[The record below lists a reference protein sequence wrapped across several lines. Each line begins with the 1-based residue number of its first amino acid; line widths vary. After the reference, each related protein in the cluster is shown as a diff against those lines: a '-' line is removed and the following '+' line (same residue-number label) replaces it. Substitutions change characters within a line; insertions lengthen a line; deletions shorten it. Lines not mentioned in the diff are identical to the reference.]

1 MTKQLEFVF
10 HGVDTT
16 SGTYVAW
23 ESEDCPPAFVV
34 LDRKELVRVTQALRR
49 SLPDYMDDD
58 DQVTGAQVERLER
71 DYPPLPARPD
81 VGTGPEDDDDEMARF
96 FDDDDEDETASTATP
111 DPLEVGH
118 FLRVVD
124 GALAGDPERELELM
138 RDLAQVL
145 VPPGFLASLLE
156 AVDTPGQRVL
166 LAVNPPPSCGQ
177 VPWELMPTG
186 RTTPDGKVERFLD
199 VLDVVTMGPVLGRDS
214 EPSLPHP
221 SWERVRDAPAVYLVQ
236 PWQQGAGRAGV
247 LNGSELAAWEERVRG
262 YEPAPVTVG
271 SAPAEAG
278 GRGDARGTTRLQLSA
293 VLRQD
298 PDVVTVD
305 NRRPLSH
312 LLYVGHM
319 TGKGGDSRLQL
330 ADSRAC
336 YGVYP
341 TDQEG
346 TRWFSASDL
355 VLGTIDWREH
365 AAKFRN
371 TARAGQEPDLGD
383 LLPTGVG
390 FDGTDMSGAPAPEAH
405 SGIYL
410 WPMPPRVGLVACQSG
425 TETGQVEPFG
435 MAAAILEAGAE
446 LVMTT
451 RWTMLTDEFFRRAC
465 QEESARGFLDLSFA
479 VDDCLRAPDAV
490 LAMNEW
496 KRGCLAVWRERPG
509 IVTSPLTWAGLNAY
523 WAPDRSFVPDA
534 GDEGGG
540 ESGGAGDGVAGPVGA
555 GVA

>member
-71 DYPPLPARPD
+71 DYPPLPAQPD
-81 VGTGPEDDDDEMARF
+81 AATGPEDDDDEMARF

-186 RTTPDGKVERFLD
+186 RTTPDGQVERFLD

-221 SWERVRDAPAVYLVQ
+221 SWERVRYAPAVYLVQ

-278 GRGDARGTTRLQLSA
+278 GRGWDDPPPALRG
-293 VLRQD
+293 
-298 PDVVTVD
+298 
-305 NRRPLSH
+305 
-312 LLYVGHM
+312 
-319 TGKGGDSRLQL
+319 
-330 ADSRAC
+330 
-336 YGVYP
+336 
-341 TDQEG
+341 
-346 TRWFSASDL
+346 
-355 VLGTIDWREH
+355 
-365 AAKFRN
+365 
-371 TARAGQEPDLGD
+371 
-383 LLPTGVG
+383 
-390 FDGTDMSGAPAPEAH
+390 PAPG
-405 SGIYL
+405 S
-410 WPMPPRVGLVACQSG
+410 
-425 TETGQVEPFG
+425 
-435 MAAAILEAGAE
+435 
-446 LVMTT
+446 
-451 RWTMLTDEFFRRAC
+451 RR
-465 QEESARGFLDLSFA
+465 RH
-479 VDDCLRAPDAV
+479 R
-490 LAMNEW
+490 
-496 KRGCLAVWRERPG
+496 
-509 IVTSPLTWAGLNAY
+509 
-523 WAPDRSFVPDA
+523 
-534 GDEGGG
+534 
-540 ESGGAGDGVAGPVGA
+540 
-555 GVA
+555 